1 MGTLDLSTITADL
14 GSWLPSGSSLAQN
27 VALGAATSV
36 VLAGLKSQA
45 GLDALDPLHL
55 IHKDASNNTTA
66 TAVVGKSITSA
77 AFNALPADA
86 RAQVLAAGYV
96 IV

>member
-1 MGTLDLSTITADL
+1 MALDLSSVTNTI
-14 GSWLPSGSSLAQN
+14 GSWLPSGSALAQN

-55 IHKDASNNTTA
+55 IHHDPQSGTTA
-66 TAVVGKSITSA
+66 TAVVGKSISSA
-77 AFNALPADA
+77 AFGALDA
-86 RAQVLAAGYV
+86 AGKAQVLAAGYV
-96 IV
+96 IA